1 MFISCEFP
9 VDNLWITFLKFF
21 LTIPGRYV
29 IIDCREEKTPPGGF
43 HVDLTFVSFWHYGAN
58 APCRSVSHR
67 HYGAMRRPATGLLTR
82 GDFG

>member
-43 HVDLTFVSFWHYGAN
+43 HVDLT
-58 APCRSVSHR
+58 
-67 HYGAMRRPATGLLTR
+67 
-82 GDFG
+82 